1 VTKRKG
7 EFEIKKVGSDL
18 QAVEVRKDPP
28 HGKSSIYC
36 VEVAL
41 NPQKLKLGK
50 LEGFVEIVT
59 DDRDFPWVR
68 VPVSGTVF

>member
-1 VTKRKG
+1 
-7 EFEIKKVGSDL
+7 
-18 QAVEVRKDPP
+18 VRKDPP
-28 HGKSSIYC
+28 YGKSSIYR

-59 DDRDFPWVR
+59 DDRDFPLVR